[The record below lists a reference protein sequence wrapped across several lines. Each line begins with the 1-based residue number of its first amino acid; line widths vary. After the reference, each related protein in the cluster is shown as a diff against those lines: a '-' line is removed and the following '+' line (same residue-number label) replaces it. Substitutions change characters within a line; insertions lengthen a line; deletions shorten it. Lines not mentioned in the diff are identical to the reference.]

1 MNVPWTFRVFERAKA
16 LRKHELQNMESIAA
30 PFGSYEEPDLPWVLI
45 ELAIVMRLEDFL
57 G

>member
-1 MNVPWTFRVFERAKA
+1 MNVSWTFRVFERAKA
-16 LRKHELQNMESIAA
+16 LRKNELQNMESIAA

-45 ELAIVMRLEDFL
+45 ELEIVMRLEDFL